1 MNFLKNHK
9 SVWENT
15 KPLKDFVGRSSE
27 FDLLFYPGGH
37 GPVYDLVNDKDS
49 IQLIEEFYKAGKPV
63 AAVCHGPIVFANA
76 KINGEPLVKGREV
89 TGFTNEE
96 EDQVQLSSVL
106 PYLLEDELKKAGA
119 KFVKA
124 PEAWGEKVVVD
135 GQIITGQNP
144 SSAKAVGEA
153 IAKALGT
160 FGAEAMIVQNL
171 ANTFGTQAFDR
182 LAKSYETWDEVL
194 EQYL

>member
-1 MNFLKNHK
+1 MFKADESSQNFLKNHK

-27 FDLLFYPGGH
+27 FDAIFYPGGH

-63 AAVCHGPIVFANA
+63 AAVCHGPIVFANV

-124 PEAWGEKVVVD
+124 PEAWGEKLVVD

-144 SSAKAVGEA
+144 ASAKVVGEA
-153 IAKALGT
+153 IAKAIGT
-160 FGAEAMIVQNL
+160 FDKALRQL
-171 ANTFGTQAFDR
+171 
-182 LAKSYETWDEVL
+182 
-194 EQYL
+194 